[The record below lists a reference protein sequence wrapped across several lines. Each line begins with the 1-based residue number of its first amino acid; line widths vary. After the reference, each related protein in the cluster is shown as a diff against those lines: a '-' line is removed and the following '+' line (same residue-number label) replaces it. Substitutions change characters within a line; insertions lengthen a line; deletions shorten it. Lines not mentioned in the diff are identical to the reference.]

1 MNPHRHDIEKLYAH
15 LHSGAQGLSQAEAT
29 RRLARYGANQI
40 EKIADQSLVGKLLKE
55 FTHFF
60 ALILWLAAGLAFFAE
75 WRDPGQGMAMLGYA
89 VLGVIIVNGLFSFWQ
104 EYRAE
109 KALAALRNLLP
120 RHTTALRDGR
130 AVQLPVAELV
140 PGDVVLLAAG
150 DDVPADCRLIEAFGV
165 RVNTATLTG
174 ESRPK
179 ARDITTTSEEQV
191 ALRRDVLHAGTSLIS
206 GEAKAMVYATGMHT
220 EFGNIARLTQ
230 TLHEPLSPLQ
240 MEIARLSRLVALFAL
255 MLGAV
260 FFLIGQWVGLSFW
273 ANLVFAIGII
283 VANVPEGL
291 LPTVTLSLALATQRM
306 AKKNAL
312 VRHLPAVE
320 TLGAA
325 SVICIDK
332 TGTLTQN
339 RMSIRQVYFSGEL
352 LDVGLGDALMPLSRG
367 REITSDLP
375 ACGLSR
381 MASSSIRG
389 GDEGSRSKAELA
401 GVHSPSSPTLLPP
414 AGEGSDSAA
423 EPLFAIMRHCH
434 DLRRVEQNGQSV
446 WQGDPME
453 VALLQGAPAG
463 PVFPRVDEIPFD
475 AERKRMSV
483 ICDTPQGHVLYCKGA
498 PETVLPLCSEML
510 LQGKIVALDE
520 ASRASLVGTQEQ
532 MTEQGLRV
540 IALAWRSQRDGEFRR
555 ASSPHP
561 NPLPHAGEGANESLR
576 DSHSS
581 EAELIFA
588 GLIGLVDPPRPGVT
602 DAMATC
608 HTAGVRVIMITGDH
622 PGTASALA
630 REIGL
635 TQQPLAVTGD
645 TLRTMSD
652 ADLQLLL
659 DEPDLLFARTS
670 AEQKMRIV
678 QALQRKGEIVAATG
692 DGVNDAPALR
702 CADVGIAMGI
712 SGTDVAKEAADIVL
726 LDDHFATIV
735 AAIEEGRAVYDN
747 VRKFLTYILTSNIPE
762 IVPYLAFV
770 LFRIPLPLT
779 IIQILA
785 VDLGTDML
793 PALAL
798 GAERPDP
805 DVMRRPPRPR
815 SERLLNGGLLVRAYL
830 FLGPLEAIA
839 GMAAFF
845 FVLQGSGWE
854 YGTALGLHDHLY
866 LQATTAC
873 LSAIIAMQVV
883 NVFLCRHPTLTA
895 FRRSHRFNRLIVY
908 GIAFELMLLLLI
920 VYTPWGN
927 ALFGTAP
934 LEAGVW
940 LFIVPFGLGML
951 LAEEA
956 RKAIV
961 RRKENRS
968 PQPN

>member
-1 MNPHRHDIEKLYAH
+1 
-15 LHSGAQGLSQAEAT
+15 
-29 RRLARYGANQI
+29 
-40 EKIADQSLVGKLLKE
+40 
-55 FTHFF
+55 
-60 ALILWLAAGLAFFAE
+60 
-75 WRDPGQGMAMLGYA
+75 
-89 VLGVIIVNGLFSFWQ
+89 VLGVILVNGLFSFWQ

-109 KALAALRNLLP
+109 KALSALRNLLP
-120 RHTTALRDGR
+120 RHTTAMRDGK
-130 AVQLPVAELV
+130 ATQLPVAELV

-179 ARDITTTSEEQV
+179 ARDIITTSEEQV

-240 MEIARLSRLVALFAL
+240 QEIARLSKLVAMFATL
-255 MLGAV
+255 LGVA
-260 FFLIGQWVGLSFW
+260 FFLIGHFIGLSFW

-306 AKKNAL
+306 ARKNAL
-312 VRHLPAVE
+312 VRHLSAVE

-325 SVICIDK
+325 NVICSDK

-339 RMSIRQVYFSGEL
+339 RMTIRQVFISGAL
-352 LDVGLGDALMPLSRG
+352 LKRDMLKLL
-367 REITSDLP
+367 RESDW
-375 ACGLSR
+375 
-381 MASSSIRG
+381 
-389 GDEGSRSKAELA
+389 
-401 GVHSPSSPTLLPP
+401 
-414 AGEGSDSAA
+414 A
-423 EPLFAIMRHCH
+423 EPLFAVMRHCH
-434 DLRRVEQNGQSV
+434 DLRRVEQNGHKV

-453 VALLQGAPAG
+453 LALLQGARAG
-463 PVFPRVDEIPFD
+463 EVYPRVDEIPFD
-475 AERKRMSV
+475 TERKRMSV
-483 ICDTPQGHVLYCKGA
+483 ICDTPQGRMLYCKGA
-498 PETVLPLCSEML
+498 PETVLPLCSATLEQGRVTPLDQEGRMRL
-510 LQGKIVALDE
+510 LAME
-520 ASRASLVGTQEQ
+520 EQ
-532 MTEQGLRV
+532 MAQQGMRV
-540 IALAWRSQRDGEFRR
+540 LALAYRFVQHHGAR
-555 ASSPHP
+555 A
-561 NPLPHAGEGANESLR
+561 ES
-576 DSHSS
+576 
-581 EAELIFA
+581 ELVFA
-588 GLIGLVDPPRPGVT
+588 GLIGLTDPPRPGV
-602 DAMATC
+602 AEAVATC
-608 HTAGVRVIMITGDH
+608 HAAGVRVIMITGDH
-622 PGTASALA
+622 PRTASALA

-762 IVPYLAFV
+762 MVPYLAFV

-798 GAERPDP
+798 GAEKPDP

-815 SERLLNGGLLVRAYL
+815 SERLLNGGLLLRAYL
-830 FLGPLEAIA
+830 FLGPLEAVA

-845 FVLQGSGWE
+845 FVLQGSGWQ

-895 FRRSHRFNRLIVY
+895 FRRTHRFNRLIVY
-908 GIAFELMLLLLI
+908 GVAFELMLLALI

-934 LEAGVW
+934 LAAEVW

-951 LAEEA
+951 LLEEA
-956 RKAIV
+956 RKAWV
-961 RRKENRS
+961 RRRET
-968 PQPN
+968 